1 MRGTV
6 FYFTKVQE
14 ERANEQFDKILYGYD
29 MLGIKCVKFIKCKN
43 RISVY
48 FENGDFVI
56 CRFSGTE
63 PLLRIFA
70 ESSNSEKAKEYIIA
84 WKEFLKL

>member
-1 MRGTV
+1 MKDSLINIIYKNKSIPEFAV
-6 FYFTKVQE
+6 
-14 ERANEQFDKILYGYD
+14 
-29 MLGIKCVKFIKCKN
+29 GIKSVSYLDGCK
-43 RISVY
+43 IY
-48 FENGDFVI
+48 FESGGFVI

-70 ESSNSEKAKEYIIA
+70 ESDNADTSRSFIAA